1 MSARRVSFRHE
12 RELLLTE
19 IERRCKACDARV
31 RPALTKEEARAY
43 SGFECDRCELWNEDE
58 LTERDVPEWWEE
70 LRVTGLDTLRPRVTR
85 EGAGESELVTR
96 LSDAWR
102 REAGDGRGDGPDGAV
117 AGEDSR

>member
-1 MSARRVSFRHE
+1 MTARRPSFQFP

-19 IERRCKACDARV
+19 IERRCKGCDARV

-43 SGFECDRCELWNEDE
+43 TGFECDRCELWNEDE

-70 LRVTGLDTLRPRVTR
+70 LRVTGLDALRPRTPLGV
-85 EGAGESELVTR
+85 AADSEPVAR

-102 REAGDGRGDGPDGAV
+102 REVVGGTDDEAADA
-117 AGEDSR
+117 EDKL